1 MLTSDDSLYHA
12 AGCHEVPAH
21 HDWLTPAEAE
31 RIESF
36 RYPKRRLE
44 TRLSRW
50 TAKQAVGRALNRPV
64 TDAVDLRA
72 VSIRNASDGA
82 PEAFIDG
89 DPAPVSISM
98 TDRADWS
105 VCIVTAPS
113 VAVGC
118 DLELVEHRS
127 ATFVTDYFTPAE
139 QRAVAANP
147 DRHDLLA
154 NTIWSAKESALKVLR
169 TGLRRDTRSV
179 EVRLDHDFA
188 GGWAA
193 IEVRSVEGAVF
204 PGWWCRFDEF
214 VLTCAATSAM
224 PPPASIVEPPP
235 LSTAVPA
242 HSWMD
247 EPVR

>member
-1 MLTSDDSLYHA
+1 VLDKSQSLYHA

-21 HDWLTPAEAE
+21 HEWLTPAEAE

-50 TAKQAVGRALNRPV
+50 TAKQAVGRAMNLPV
-64 TDAVDLRA
+64 ADAVDLRA
-72 VSIRNASDGA
+72 VSIRNAADGA

-105 VCIVTAPS
+105 VCIVAASS

-118 DLELVEHRS
+118 DLELVEPRS

-139 QRAVAANP
+139 QRAVAADP
-147 DRHDLLA
+147 GHHDLLA

-179 EVRLDHDFA
+179 EVRLDFDQA
-188 GGWAA
+188 GGWAEV
-193 IEVRSVEGAVF
+193 EVRSVEGAVF

-214 VLTCAATSAM
+214 VLTCAATSVM
-224 PPPASIVEPPP
+224 PPPASMVEPPP
-235 LSTAVPA
+235 LSAATPA

-247 EPVR
+247 EPLR

>member
-1 MLTSDDSLYHA
+1 MPLI
-12 AGCHEVPAH
+12 CRV
-21 HDWLTPAEAE
+21 
-31 RIESF
+31 
-36 RYPKRRLE
+36 
-44 TRLSRW
+44 
-50 TAKQAVGRALNRPV
+50 
-64 TDAVDLRA
+64 

-82 PEAFIDG
+82 PEAFIG
-89 DPAPVSISM
+89 GRAAPVSISM

-105 VCIVTAPS
+105 VCIVTAS
-113 VAVGC
+113 SHGVGC

-127 ATFVTDYFTPAE
+127 QAFVRDYFTPAE
-139 QRAVAANP
+139 QRAVAAEP

-179 EVRLDHDFA
+179 EVRLDHDPT

-224 PPPASIVEPPP
+224 PPPVSMVEPPP
-235 LSTAVPA
+235 LATAVPA
-242 HSWMD
+242 HSWMN
-247 EPVR
+247 EPLR